1 MRHVKRAQI
10 DPTAFAVAL
19 IESVC
24 AVSVDPD
31 FAASVDGTSSNDPRL
46 IAALRA
52 NSTAGL
58 FDWMMDSFSFQGI
71 SDSVAH
77 SYLESNGNAT
87 WQTIKSQ
94 LAGQPT
100 CPLLPSYWTFEG
112 CRYDKTGKSCSQ
124 PGHMARCP
132 VPSHPL
138 RNGRLNQTAFS
149 LYLFI
154 RDQTRSDLIGW
165 IDARLEETGDRDFRA
180 GQEALIGPMRH
191 IFGVSDKVLSMTLS
205 AVLMADRGNRPR
217 WFDVGSQM
225 IVVDTL
231 VHNFLRRTGILAEF
245 DAAHVYGPKCYQH
258 GGCSDILRRVAEC
271 IDARAFNGSFPPI
284 FPRLIQHALWR
295 YCAADELDVCNAN
308 NIDDSK
314 YCIQNTCEIYSI
326 CRRNN
331 DFSVKSK
338 AKLKNQNIA

>member
-1 MRHVKRAQI
+1 M
-10 DPTAFAVAL
+10 AFAAPL
-19 IESVC
+19 IGSVC
-24 AVSVDPD
+24 AVSVDPG

-46 IAALRA
+46 ISALRA

-112 CRYDKTGKSCSQ
+112 CRYDKTSKSCSQ
-124 PGHMARCP
+124 PDHMARCP
-132 VPSHPL
+132 LPSHPL
-138 RNGRLNQTAFS
+138 RNGRLNQTAFG

-154 RDQTRSDLIGW
+154 RDQTRSDLVGW
-165 IDARLEETGDRDFRA
+165 IDERLEETGDMDFCA
-180 GQEALIGPMRH
+180 SQEALIEPMRH
-191 IFGVSDKVLSMTLS
+191 IFGVSDKVLAMTLS
-205 AVLMADRGNRPR
+205 AVLMADQANRPR
-217 WFDVGSQM
+217 WFDIGSQV

-231 VHNFLRRTGILAEF
+231 VHNFLRRTGILAAF

-258 GGCSDILRRVAEC
+258 GGCSEILRRVAAC
-271 IDARAFNGSFPPI
+271 IDARVFGTGFPAN

-295 YCAADELDVCNAN
+295 YCAADELDICNGN
-308 NIDDSK
+308 NIDDTK
-314 YCIQNTCEIYSI
+314 YCTLNTCHIYSI
-326 CRRNN
+326 CSRNKAIAARATNKTRR
-331 DFSVKSK
+331 
-338 AKLKNQNIA
+338 